1 MLIMKYFVFTRN
13 HGASSSVCNAGKALI
28 SSFNRSHTN
37 GNDATVIRIGRRG
50 EIQSTGL
57 MKGDHAA
64 QQSHGVS

>member
-1 MLIMKYFVFTRN
+1 MGR
-13 HGASSSVCNAGKALI
+13 SSVCNAGKALI

-37 GNDATVIRIGRRG
+37 GNDANVIRIGRRG

-57 MKGDHAA
+57 MKGVHTA